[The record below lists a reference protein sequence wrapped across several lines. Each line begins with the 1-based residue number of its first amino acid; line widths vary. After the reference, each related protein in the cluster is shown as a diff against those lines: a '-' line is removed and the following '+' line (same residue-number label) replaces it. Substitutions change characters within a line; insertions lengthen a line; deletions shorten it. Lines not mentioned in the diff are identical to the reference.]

1 MGQML
6 PPLPALLSSVTYG
19 TADFLG
25 GLASRRAST
34 IAVVIVSQFAGLVL
48 VAIAL
53 PLLPRASATWVDMI
67 WGGAAGL
74 AGGTGVALLYRGLAI
89 GPMSIVAPVTAVCAV
104 IVPIA
109 VGLAMGEA
117 LSMMTGVG
125 IVLAATSIVLVGQS
139 GGEKRSARSRNLMAR
154 ALRISLAAGVVIG
167 FFLVA
172 LERTPATAG
181 LWPLVAARGVSIAL
195 FAAIALARPEPHNMS
210 SQSAAVAIGAGF
222 ADMVANILYL
232 VAVRQGQLSVI
243 ATLASLY
250 PASTILLARVVLGE
264 RLVRHQK
271 IGVAGAVAAAAMIV
285 AGATR

>member
-1 MGQML
+1 ML
-6 PPLPALLSSVTYG
+6 SPLLALLSSITYG
-19 TADFLG
+19 MADFLG

-53 PLLPRASATWVDMI
+53 PLLPRASATWVDMV

-74 AGGTGVALLYRGLAI
+74 AGGIGVALLYRGLAI

-104 IVPIA
+104 IVPIV

-117 LSMMTGVG
+117 LSMMTGAG

-139 GGEKRSARSRNLMAR
+139 GEKRSARGRNRMAR

-172 LERTPATAG
+172 LERTPAAAG
-181 LWPLVAARGVSIAL
+181 LWPLVAARAVSIAL
-195 FAAIALARPEPHNMS
+195 FVAIALARPEPHNMS
-210 SQSAAVAIGAGF
+210 SQGAAVAIGGGF

-271 IGVAGAVAAAAMIV
+271 IGVAGAVVAAAMIV